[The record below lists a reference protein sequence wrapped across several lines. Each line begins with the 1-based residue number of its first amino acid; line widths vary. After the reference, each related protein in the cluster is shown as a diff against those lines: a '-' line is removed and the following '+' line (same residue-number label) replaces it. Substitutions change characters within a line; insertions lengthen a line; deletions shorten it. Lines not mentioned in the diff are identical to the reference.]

1 MTKHTMSKNLASEIT
16 KGHISPFEQI
26 RRTND
31 AGNEYW
37 SSRDFA
43 KVLDYSDYRNF
54 EQVINKA
61 RTACFNSGQ
70 RVDDHFVD
78 VTDMIEVGKGAKRE
92 VKSIFLSRYACY
104 LIVQN
109 ADPNKEA
116 VALGQTYFAVQTRKQ
131 ELSEQA
137 IEDERRLLL
146 REEMRLHNVKLADA
160 AKDAGVIEPK
170 DYAIFQNHGYMGL
183 YGGLKAQD
191 IHLRKSLKKSQQI
204 LDHMGSTELAANLF
218 RATQAEEKL
227 RREKITGKA
236 KANKAH
242 EEVGAKVRRT
252 IKELGGTMPEDLP
265 TVESIKK
272 LEDKTSKLLTRKKAA
287 R

>member
-1 MTKHTMSKNLASEIT
+1 MIRKNVRALMA
-16 KGHISPFEQI
+16 GHKSPFEQI
-26 RRTND
+26 RRTNN

-54 EQVINKA
+54 EQVIAKA

-78 VTDMIEVGKGAKRE
+78 VTEMIELAKGAKRE
-92 VKSIFLSRYACY
+92 VKTVFLSRYACY

-109 ADPNKEA
+109 ADPGKEI

-131 ELSEQA
+131 ELTEQA

-160 AKDAGVIEPK
+160 AKDAGVVEPK
-170 DYAIFQNHGYMGL
+170 DYARRAGIE
-183 YGGLKAQD
+183 A
-191 IHLRKSLKKSQQI
+191 RTPKS
-204 LDHMGSTELAANLF
+204 DG
-218 RATQAEEKL
+218 
-227 RREKITGKA
+227 
-236 KANKAH
+236 
-242 EEVGAKVRRT
+242 
-252 IKELGGTMPEDLP
+252 
-265 TVESIKK
+265 
-272 LEDKTSKLLTRKKAA
+272 
-287 R
+287 

>member
-1 MTKHTMSKNLASEIT
+1 MTKKIVREFTNTHL
-16 KGHISPFEQI
+16 SPFERI
-26 RRTND
+26 KRTND

-37 SSRDFA
+37 ASRDFA
-43 KVLDYSDYRNF
+43 KVLGYSDYRNF

-70 RVDDHFVD
+70 RIDDHIVD

-92 VKSIFLSRYACY
+92 VKSSFLSRYACY

-109 ADPNKEA
+109 ADPGKEI

-146 REEMRLHNVKLADA
+146 RDEMRLHNVKLADA

-183 YGGLKAQD
+183 YGGLTAKD
-191 IHLRKSLKKSQQI
+191 IHHRKNLKKSQQI
-204 LDHMGSTELAANLF
+204 LDHMESTELAANLF

-227 RREKITGKA
+227 RREQITGKT

-242 EEVGAKVRRT
+242 QEVGAKVRQT

-265 TVESIKK
+265 TADSIKK
-272 LEDKTSKLLTRKKAA
+272 LENKQKKLSQKSKE
-287 R
+287 

>member
-1 MTKHTMSKNLASEIT
+1 MSRKIVKDITQKHL
-16 KGHISPFEQI
+16 SPFESI

-43 KVLDYSDYRNF
+43 RVLDYSDYRNF
-54 EQVINKA
+54 ELVINKA

-70 RVDDHFVD
+70 RIDDHFVD
-78 VTDMIEVGKGAKRE
+78 VTEMVDLGSGAKRQ
-92 VKSIFLSRYACY
+92 VKSVFLSRYACY

-109 ADPNKEA
+109 ADPTKEI
-116 VALGQTYFAVQTRKQ
+116 VALGQTYFAVQARKQ
-131 ELSEQA
+131 ELAEQQL
-137 IEDERRLLL
+137 EDERRLLL

-191 IHLRKSLKKSQQI
+191 IHRRKNLKKSQQI

-227 RREKITGKA
+227 RREKIIGKA

-242 EEVGAKVRRT
+242 QEVGAKVRQT

-265 TVESIKK
+265 ATDSIKK
-272 LEDKTSKLLTRKKAA
+272 LENKQKTLKEIPASGETE
-287 R
+287 